1 VMRVGFFFLYFLGVF
16 AGLSFVIFG
25 NSGLYT
31 QENVTSWRH
40 VDTCEHTSPFL
51 HTNSSRNVT
60 TRIACPPPDLESC
73 AQDMTFSAFVIYSDS
88 TWCNDYF
95 GSFSSSALNLFV
107 LLTTANS
114 PDLAIPSY
122 NYSRYSFVFF
132 FIYTAFGIMFMMN
145 ILLASIFNAYVKL
158 FSHFLFKS
166 QEYHCD
172 HFSDNTPS
180 NVTLVGTTWT

>member
-1 VMRVGFFFLYFLGVF
+1 MWDSYVYIYIYIYILFLYFLGVF

-40 VDTCEHTSPFL
+40 VETCEHTSPFL

-73 AQDMTFSAFVIYSDS
+73 SQDMTFSAFVIYSDS

-132 FIYTAFGIMFMMN
+132 FTYTAFGIMFMMN
-145 ILLASIFNAYVKL
+145 ILLASIFNAYVT
-158 FSHFLFKS
+158 FLFHS
-166 QEYHCD
+166 
-172 HFSDNTPS
+172 NT
-180 NVTLVGTTWT
+180 